1 MKPVLTFTDLIIND
15 EDGKYSI
22 EMIATIN
29 RELVKKITRPIISP
43 NQEMRQ
49 SVFQSALD
57 GICLA
62 AACVMDNRES
72 GFHYPAGMNLVEKLS
87 LFEIKQ
93 TPTMA
98 NDLHVAGFNSN
109 VIMAAIW

>member
-22 EMIATIN
+22 EMVATIN
-29 RELVKKITRPIISP
+29 REIVKKITRPIINPSA
-43 NQEMRQ
+43 EMRQ

-62 AACVMDNRES
+62 AACVMDNRVE

-87 LFEIKQ
+87 LFDIKQ
-93 TPTMA
+93 TVTMA
-98 NDLHVAGFNSN
+98 NDLRAAGFDTNI
-109 VIMAAIW
+109 IMAAIW

>member
-1 MKPVLTFTDLIIND
+1 MKPVLTLTDLIIND

-22 EMIATIN
+22 ELIGTIN
-29 RELVKKITRPIISP
+29 RELVKKITRPIMSP
-43 NQEMRQ
+43 NKEARQ
-49 SVFQSALD
+49 SLLQHALD

-62 AACVMDNRES
+62 SACVIDNRLS
-72 GFHYPAGMNLVEKLS
+72 GFHYPAGMNLVEKMS
-87 LFEIKQ
+87 LFDIKQ

-98 NDLHVAGFNSN
+98 NDLHQAGFDTN